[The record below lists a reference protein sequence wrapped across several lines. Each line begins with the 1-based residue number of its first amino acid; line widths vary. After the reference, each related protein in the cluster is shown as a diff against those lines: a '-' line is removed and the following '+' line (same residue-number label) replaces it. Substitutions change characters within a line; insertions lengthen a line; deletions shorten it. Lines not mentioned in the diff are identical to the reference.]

1 MDVREQQFINARKTI
16 IERAFGRMNPMQKQ
30 AVFHVNGPVLILAG
44 AGSGKTTVLINRIA
58 YLLHYGNAYE
68 ETTPGSFTDEE
79 LALVKRAADGEQ
91 VDALSL
97 DYAMHLRPVAP
108 WNVLAITFT
117 NKAANELKER
127 LRAMLGEDGDR
138 VNAGTFHYICLRILR
153 REIGALGYSSNFTIY
168 DTDDSLRVIKDCL
181 SELSL
186 DEKMF
191 PPKSMLTK
199 ISRAKDSL
207 LTPEAFLSENESD
220 FKLRIVGNVYALY
233 QKKLKEANALDFDD
247 IICMTVRVL
256 ESDEDV
262 LSHYQNLYRYLMVDE
277 YQDTNHAQYRLVSL
291 LSGKY
296 QNLCVVGDDD
306 QSIYKFRGATIE
318 NILSFEEEFRDA
330 KVIRLEQNY
339 RSTQTIL
346 DAANALIAHN
356 NARKGKNLWTE
367 NGQGKPVISYRAV
380 DETGEASYVVRQIE
394 DSVAKGLKLS
404 DNAVLYR
411 TNAQSSAVERQLVRA
426 GISYRI
432 VGGTKFYDRKEIRD
446 VLAYLRVIANPSD
459 TVRLKRII
467 NEPKRGIG
475 DTSVS
480 HVEEIAS
487 RVGESRFDVMKQA
500 GSYAVLAKKSAPL
513 DAFVSMIEQ
522 LRDCKEEM
530 QLEELLDAVMEQTGY
545 GDMLASQGREGQTR
559 LENVAELKSSLIKY
573 EAENPEGGLE
583 GFLEEVSLF
592 TDLDNLNEDEDR
604 VILMT
609 MHSAKGLEFKQ
620 VYVIGMEENLFPSY
634 QSSTSDADLEEER
647 RLAYVAVTRAKERLF
662 LLSASQ
668 RMLFGHT
675 SRNQPSRFLR
685 EIPENLLEQH
695 DDAARAFASAMS
707 RASKPKPTYTPEIGR
722 SVGVGAKPAQS
733 GGISYGVGDVV
744 SHKVF
749 GRGTVVSMTP
759 MANDTLV
766 EVRFDTKGTKKI
778 MANFAKLTKIDA

>member
-1 MDVREQQFINARKTI
+1 M
-16 IERAFGRMNPMQKQ
+16 
-30 AVFHVNGPVLILAG
+30 
-44 AGSGKTTVLINRIA
+44 
-58 YLLHYGNAYE
+58 
-68 ETTPGSFTDEE
+68 
-79 LALVKRAADGEQ
+79 
-91 VDALSL
+91 
-97 DYAMHLRPVAP
+97 
-108 WNVLAITFT
+108 
-117 NKAANELKER
+117 
-127 LRAMLGEDGDR
+127 
-138 VNAGTFHYICLRILR
+138 
-153 REIGALGYSSNFTIY
+153 
-168 DTDDSLRVIKDCL
+168 
-181 SELSL
+181 
-186 DEKMF
+186 
-191 PPKSMLTK
+191 
-199 ISRAKDSL
+199 
-207 LTPEAFLSENESD
+207 
-220 FKLRIVGNVYALY
+220 
-233 QKKLKEANALDFDD
+233 
-247 IICMTVRVL
+247 
-256 ESDEDV
+256 
-262 LSHYQNLYRYLMVDE
+262 
-277 YQDTNHAQYRLVSL
+277 
-291 LSGKY
+291 
-296 QNLCVVGDDD
+296 GDDD

-318 NILSFEEEFRDA
+318 NILSFEEEFGDA

-411 TNAQSSAVERQLVRA
+411 TNAQSSAIERQLVRA

-475 DTSVS
+475 DTTVS

-487 RVGESRFDVMKQA
+487 RVGESMFDVMKQA

-695 DDAARAFASAMS
+695 DDAARVFASAMS

-722 SVGVGAKPAQS
+722 SVGVGEKPAQS